1 MKALRQFALIL
12 MIVLPLL
19 SPAMACV
26 LPSAH
31 LTMAERACCTQM
43 RSQCGAANMPA
54 SHGCC
59 HKNLP
64 ASGYLSMVPAN
75 TVYPHVVAQVV
86 ASVTI
91 ANLQFPNAPEIARH
105 FATWRDPAPP
115 QSPPAAISV
124 LKI

>member
-1 MKALRQFALIL
+1 MKALRQFALVL

-31 LTMAERACCTQM
+31 MTTAERACCTHM
-43 RSQCGAANMPA
+43 RAQCGAANMPA

-59 HKNLP
+59 HKDLP
-64 ASGYLSMVPAN
+64 ASARLNMVPAN
-75 TVYPHVVAQVV
+75 TAYLHAVAHVAASIPVAIFQ
-86 ASVTI
+86 
-91 ANLQFPNAPEIARH
+91 LPNAKPALRS
-105 FATWRDPAPP
+105 AKWRDPGPP